1 MDQAKRERALIDWCV
16 QRCMAPCDLEPIAE
30 RIKSAYRQLRL
41 RYADAYHPGAGQ
53 INAWNDAAMASI
65 EAKATPE
72 DWVAAQFEEGEV
84 MPYPNNL
91 HGPQAFARYR
101 KWADAGAVSDIELQ
115 LASYADIVRTWKQSS
130 PLRDI
135 LTDPRHGFPPLFVWC
150 IATLGGCPDIAAA
163 VAAEAVRQFSRP
175 AYKLVYREQFGDILS
190 SLTEGVSC
198 T

>member
-53 INAWNDAAMASI
+53 INAWNDAAMSSI
-65 EAKATPE
+65 EAGAIPE
-72 DWVAAQFEEGEV
+72 DWVTAQFEESDV
-84 MPYPNNL
+84 LPYPNNL
-91 HGPQAFARYR
+91 HGPHALEKYR

-130 PLRDI
+130 PLRSI

-150 IATLGGCPDIAAA
+150 IAPLGSCPDVASTVAGAAA
-163 VAAEAVRQFSRP
+163 RQYARP

-190 SLTEGVSC
+190 SLTEGVPC